1 MGAWMR
7 RYMKS
12 FLAAVALLGLGANTA
27 ASAADLAVK
36 APRVAPV
43 PLYNWSG
50 CYIGGNVGGAGS
62 RMDTTRVFIDP
73 AIPAFLDYG
82 RENDSGF
89 IGGGQ
94 VGCDFQTTNWVFG
107 VQAEFDFGSVKGSH
121 NILNL
126 PGFTEKNNLQQIYTV
141 AGRIGYLWT
150 PQVLTYAKVGVA
162 YFQNKNQLFF
172 PGGALFESSKFTDP
186 GILAGGGIEWMFAPN
201 WSVFA
206 EGNYIWTS
214 DDAAHD
220 YATPAGLANEV
231 INNRQRIVMGLV
243 GVNYK
248 FHWDNGPVVAK
259 Y

>member
-1 MGAWMR
+1 
-7 RYMKS
+7 MKLA
-12 FLAAVALLGLGANTA
+12 FAAVALLGFGATGS

-36 APRVAPV
+36 APRAAPV
-43 PLYNWSG
+43 PLYNWTG
-50 CYIGGNVGGAGS
+50 CYIGGNAGGAWN
-62 RMDTTRVFIDP
+62 RMDTIRLFTDP
-73 AIPAFLDYG
+73 AIPAYLDYG
-82 RENDSGF
+82 RETESGF

-107 VQAEFDFGSVKGSH
+107 VQAEFDFGGVKGSH

-126 PGFTEKNNLQQIYTV
+126 PGFTEQNNLQQIYTV

-150 PQVLTYAKVGVA
+150 PQVLTYGKVGVA
-162 YFQNKNQLFF
+162 YFQNRNQVFF
-172 PGGALFESSKFTDP
+172 PGGAVFESSKFTDP

-206 EGNYIWTS
+206 EGNYIWTQ

-220 YATPAGLANEV
+220 YVTPAGIPSEV
-231 INNRQRIVMGLV
+231 INNRQRIVTGLV
-243 GVNYK
+243 GINYK
-248 FHWDNGPVVAK
+248 FHWDNGPVVAR

>member
-1 MGAWMR
+1 MR
-7 RYMKS
+7 RQTKS
-12 FLAAVALLGLGANTA
+12 IFAAVALLAFGASTA
-27 ASAADLAVK
+27 ATAADLPMK
-36 APRVAPV
+36 APRAAPV
-43 PLYNWSG
+43 PLYNWTG
-50 CYIGGNVGGAGS
+50 CYIGGNAGGAGS
-62 RMDTTRVFIDP
+62 RMDTIRLQTDNPVAP
-73 AIPAFLDYG
+73 AYLPYG

-107 VQAEFDFGSVKGSH
+107 LQAEFDFGNVKGSH
-121 NILNL
+121 AILNL
-126 PGFTEKNNLQQIYTV
+126 PGFTEQNNLQQIYTI

-150 PQVLTYAKVGVA
+150 PQVLTYGKVGVA

-206 EGNYIWTS
+206 EGNYIWTM
-214 DDAAHD
+214 DDQAHD
-220 YATPAGLANEV
+220 YATPAGLPVEV
-231 INNRQRIVMGLV
+231 INNRQRIIMGLV

>member
-7 RYMKS
+7 GYMKL
-12 FLAAVALLGLGANTA
+12 FVAAAALLGLGANSA
-27 ASAADLAVK
+27 ASAADLPVK
-36 APRVAPV
+36 APRAAPV
-43 PLYNWSG
+43 PLYNWTG
-50 CYIGGNVGGAGS
+50 CYIGGNVGGGWS
-62 RMDTTRVFIDP
+62 RMDTTRLFTDP
-73 AIPAFLDYG
+73 AIPANLDYG

-107 VQAEFDFGSVKGSH
+107 VQAEFDFGNVKGSH

-126 PGFTEKNNLQQIYTV
+126 PGFSEQNNVQQIYTV

-162 YFQNKNQLFF
+162 YFQNKNQLYF

-186 GILAGGGIEWMFAPN
+186 GMLAGGGIEWMFAPN

-206 EGNYIWTS
+206 EGNYIWTT

-220 YATPAGLANEV
+220 YATPAGIPSEV
-231 INNRQRIVMGLV
+231 INNRQRLVTALV
-243 GVNYK
+243 GINYK
-248 FHWDNGPVVAK
+248 FHWDTGPVVAK